1 VAACLSRRD
10 ESVASSVKQ
19 FDLAIVGAGIL
30 GLAHALAASRL
41 GLRVV
46 VIERDTRA
54 NGASIRNFGFVT
66 VSGQERGTI
75 WRRTL
80 RSRDVWLEVAN
91 AAGIDVLQHGAMIA
105 ARRPE
110 ALAVIEAFMQTEMA
124 EGCELLSPAELG
136 SRQAALDPQHFAGA
150 LWSPHELRVESKTAI
165 PRLAAWLE
173 EHHGVALHRGT
184 AVHSAVPP
192 VVETSRGPIHAGK
205 VVVCPGDDLATLF
218 PDRIA
223 ARGVNR
229 CKLHMLRLADPGFRL
244 SSAVLSDLSL
254 ARYAGFAALPPAA
267 ALGQRLE
274 AEEKPA
280 LDNGVHLIVVQSAD
294 GSLVVGDSHHYL
306 PTPEPF
312 NDESVDDIILGAY
325 HHVFRGTHP
334 KVIARWTGT
343 YATADQPMLIDAP
356 APDVRL
362 VINTGGNGASTSFA
376 VAEEVIADLFEKEIE
391 SIRRSA

>member
-1 VAACLSRRD
+1 M
-10 ESVASSVKQ
+10 ASSVKQ

-80 RSRDVWLEVAN
+80 RSRDVWLDVAG
-91 AAGIDVLQHGAMIA
+91 AAGIDVLQRGVTIA

-110 ALAVIEAFMQTEMA
+110 ALAVIEAFLQTEMA
-124 EGCELLSPAELG
+124 EGCELLSPAALS
-136 SRQAALDPQHFAGA
+136 SRQPALDPRNFSGA

-165 PRLAAWLE
+165 PQLAAWLE
-173 EHHGVALHRGT
+173 EHHGVVFHRGT
-184 AVHSAVPP
+184 AVHSATPP
-192 VVETSRGPIHAGK
+192 VVETSRGPIRAGK

-218 PDRIA
+218 PERIA
-223 ARGVNR
+223 AHSVTR

-254 ARYAGFAALPPAA
+254 ARYAGFAALPQAA
-267 ALGQRLE
+267 ALRRRLE

-312 NDESVDDIILGAY
+312 NDETVDDIILGAY
-325 HHVFRGTHP
+325 RDVFGDAHP
-334 KVIARWTGT
+334 PVTARWTGT
-343 YATADQPMLIDAP
+343 YATAAQPMLVDPP

-376 VAEEVIADLFEKEIE
+376 VAEEVIADLFDAEIE